1 MQAREAREIQAFT
14 FVTDESPASALRY
27 QGLRFQ
33 ITVVYF
39 VKFLPVSEWEDQRFD
54 DKPPCTRHKRL
65 CDVRNC
71 AGKKGDDVFQVV
83 VKQWER
89 LGCYKED
96 CVGGTG
102 DAGGENEGAH
112 GLHSLLEEVR
122 PDYVRRRCL
131 AHLPWRCADQV
142 LNAIGDHHESI
153 KAISYYLHD
162 GGTWNRLKSIAVQA
176 PLDGGLGLLTDGTP
190 AYHDIFGK
198 APPRN
203 MGERP
208 DTTAALLEWLQPRAA
223 MLARLVQHDAAT
235 RDLAGRQNALARAT
249 LQDVKDTMY
258 RRIIFVC
265 LKKSMYVY
273 YHIEKEEHVST
284 HTSLPTLF
292 EAATQVMTSTEADER
307 VLELLGLP
315 VTYLADQGIRPD
327 IHWVDLAL
335 NTTPNMSD
343 AERAS
348 HHDDAHE
355 LHTKIVFQAQGHLGL
370 NLINI
375 FRTTWTAAALLNP
388 DPESAQESANRL
400 LWAPS
405 VGLLRLRP
413 DQCTQFE
420 RAMLQSDVL
429 MRELE
434 QFAAANPPVRL

>member
-1 MQAREAREIQAFT
+1 MLDTQATHILAREARETQAFT

-39 VKFLPVSEWEDQRFD
+39 VKFVPESEWEKQAFD

-65 CDVRNC
+65 CDVLNC
-71 AGKKGDDVFQVV
+71 AGKKGDDVFEVV
-83 VKQWER
+83 VKQWAR

-102 DAGGENEGAH
+102 DAGGENEGKE

-142 LNAIGDHHESI
+142 LIAIGVHHESI

-162 GGTWNRLKSIAVQA
+162 GGTWNRLKSIAVQPPA
-176 PLDGGLGLLTDGTP
+176 NGGLGLLVDGTP
-190 AYHDIFGK
+190 GYYDMFGQ

-223 MLARLVQHDAAT
+223 MLSRLVQHDAAT
-235 RDLAGRQNALARAT
+235 RELGGRQNALARAT
-249 LQDVKDTMY
+249 LQSVKDTAF
-258 RRIIFVC
+258 RRIISVC
-265 LKKSMYVY
+265 LKKIMYVC

-292 EAATQVMTSTEADER
+292 EAATQVITSTAADEYT
-307 VLELLGLP
+307 LKYLGLP
-315 VTYLADQGIRPD
+315 ATYVADHGLRPD
-327 IHWVDLAL
+327 IHWVELAL
-335 NTTPNMSD
+335 MTAPNMSE
-343 AERAS
+343 AERATYM
-348 HHDDAHE
+348 DEAHE
-355 LHTKIVFQAQGHLGL
+355 FYTKIVFQAQGHLGL

-375 FRTTWTAAALLNP
+375 FRTTWTAAALLVP
-388 DPESAQESANRL
+388 DADLAHEAASKL
-400 LWAPS
+400 L
-405 VGLLRLRP
+405 
-413 DQCTQFE
+413 
-420 RAMLQSDVL
+420 
-429 MRELE
+429 
-434 QFAAANPPVRL
+434 